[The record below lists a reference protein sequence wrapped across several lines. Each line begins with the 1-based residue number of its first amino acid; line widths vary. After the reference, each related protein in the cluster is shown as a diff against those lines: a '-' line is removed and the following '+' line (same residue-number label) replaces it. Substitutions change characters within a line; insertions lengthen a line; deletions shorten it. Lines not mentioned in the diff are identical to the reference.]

1 MKKLILP
8 LLLVFFL
15 LLGAAESRAAFTMED
30 EMKLGRESYE
40 KIKGRGLLIEDG
52 EINEY
57 LRRIGDLI
65 TEQGQETPF
74 RFTYSVIDSRG
85 INAFATPGGYVYL
98 YRGLIELTENE
109 SQLAGVMAHEI
120 AHVRARHIAQAI
132 EKSQKISL
140 ATLAAIVAG
149 AVLGGGGEAT
159 AAITSFSM
167 ATATSLNLKYSRQHE
182 EEADRLGMA
191 YLTGAGY
198 DGRAMPDFLRIMRRY
213 EYYSSSIPSY
223 FLTHPGTD
231 DRIRYLDTLLAT
243 SRGSS
248 RNVREAGN
256 LNRIKTL
263 LVLRDGDLNYEL
275 DYFEDAINQ
284 NPDDPYARYG
294 LAAVE
299 GKMGKTDDSLR
310 HFNEALRMKPGDP
323 DMLRDLGVTYF
334 SAGRFQEAIDPL
346 RKAHEAD
353 PGDLETIL
361 YLGRAWQGLERYRDA
376 LDMYLRYHE
385 KYPENEE
392 VLYSIAMAW
401 GKLDDMGNAHYY
413 FGKYFKSKGKQD
425 SANFHFQ
432 KALAFYAGD
441 PERTAEIEKEMKAAA
456 PAAAPS
462 PTPGKGNPSRGAQKS

>member
-1 MKKLILP
+1 
-8 LLLVFFL
+8 
-15 LLGAAESRAAFTMED
+15 MED

-275 DYFEDAINQ
+275 DYFEDAIKQ